1 MNKNKDLISNFCSSK
16 ISLNA
21 LYESLKE
28 YDKDDFYNLNKDIE
42 SFYSEENEEK
52 LIIICIIISSI
63 FNFDLSNFSSPIH
76 NFISDHIELNNNEIK
91 FICKRENFFLYKKDE
106 IVFIINDTDKIINID
121 LPIEYQNTTV
131 YCLNCGCEFKTTNT
145 LEVYKHSFYIIEK

>member
-52 LIIICIIISSI
+52 LIIICIIISSNVKLI
-63 FNFDLSNFSSPIH
+63 K
-76 NFISDHIELNNNEIK
+76 EI
-91 FICKRENFFLYKKDE
+91 
-106 IVFIINDTDKIINID
+106 
-121 LPIEYQNTTV
+121 
-131 YCLNCGCEFKTTNT
+131 
-145 LEVYKHSFYIIEK
+145 